1 VGSFLPY
8 INRLPERKQ
17 GALEEA
23 GVEGGLVQGV
33 EGAFDL
39 IGLPAVLSG
48 VFF

>member
-1 VGSFLPY
+1 LEG
-8 INRLPERKQ
+8 KK
-17 GALEEA
+17 GALEET

-39 IGLPAVLSG
+39 IRFLSILSG